1 MEAPIRFPVEGTG
14 GFRAVLRHTAFRNI
28 WFAQLAAQLADKFLL
43 FSLIILA
50 YNISGGSTPVAV
62 TLLAY
67 TVPAVLFA
75 PPAGVIADRLDR
87 KLIMMWCNF
96 GRAVAVALIPLF
108 ALIPGMSTDYA
119 HLLLITLVFSAVGQ
133 LFGPAEAAVIPTIL
147 PRSALI
153 TANSMALLTMV
164 LTLVVGGALA
174 PVLSRID
181 LYAPY
186 WFAVVLLVV
195 AGTLIFA
202 SDIPHLE
209 LRTDSPVEEGRSRF
223 HMMMV
228 DFREGIDA
236 LRASRGLLLAF
247 GQVSIAVL
255 VLFMLF
261 TLAPAYVSKVIG
273 IAARDTYVILGPA
286 TAGAILS
293 AVLLGQFLRNLE
305 RTRVLAG
312 SLAANGITMLALAA
326 VPEAMARFPDLQ
338 VHNRITAAT
347 FSFLLGVEF
356 GAIMIPAITYL
367 MESTS
372 DAIRGR
378 IFALLYMVI
387 NGVTAVPVLIAAA
400 LSDTIGTA
408 HVIGGLGGLLLAGG
422 IAIIVS
428 TRTMSLRPRALGAP
442 TGDVEDGRDEDDDHE
457 AADADR
463 PDDGL

>member
-1 MEAPIRFPVEGTG
+1 M
-14 GFRAVLRHTAFRNI
+14 LRHTAFRNI

-50 YNISGGSTPVAV
+50 YKISGGSTPVAI
-62 TLLAY
+62 TLLTY

-75 PPAGVIADRLDR
+75 PPAGVIADRMDR
-87 KLIMMWCNF
+87 KQIMVWCNF
-96 GRAVAVALIPLF
+96 GRAAVVALIPIA
-108 ALIPGMSTDYA
+108 ALVPGLRGDFF
-119 HLLLITLVFSAVGQ
+119 HLLAITLVFSAVGQ

-174 PVLSRID
+174 PVVSRID

-186 WFAVVLLVV
+186 WCAVVLLIIG
-195 AGTLIFA
+195 GTLIFA
-202 SDIPHLE
+202 SDIPHLHARSE
-209 LRTDSPVEEGRSRF
+209 SPVEDSRNRFQIMLVDIKEGL
-223 HMMMV
+223 
-228 DFREGIDA
+228 DA

-261 TLAPAYVSKVIG
+261 TLAPAYVSRVLG
-273 IAARDTYVILGPA
+273 INAQDTYVILGPA
-286 TAGAILS
+286 TVGVILS
-293 AVLLGQFLRNLE
+293 AVLLGQFLRNLD
-305 RTRVLAG
+305 RTRVLAF
-312 SLAANGITMLALAA
+312 SLLANGLTMLALAA
-326 VPEAMARFPDLQ
+326 VPEAMAQFHDLQ
-338 VHNRITAAT
+338 VHNRITSAA

-372 DAIRGR
+372 DEIRGR
-378 IFALLYMVI
+378 IFSLLYMVI
-387 NGVTAVPVLIAAA
+387 NGVTAVPVLVAAA

-408 HVIGGLGGLLLAGG
+408 HVIGGLGALLGAGG
-422 IAIIVS
+422 LAIIVGV
-428 TRTMSLRPRALGAP
+428 RRAARPRSEP
-442 TGDVEDGRDEDDDHE
+442 QPQPQPE
-457 AADADR
+457 
-463 PDDGL
+463 PDPQDQYPG

>member
-1 MEAPIRFPVEGTG
+1 
-14 GFRAVLRHTAFRNI
+14 VLRHTAFRNI

-43 FSLIILA
+43 FSLMILA
-50 YNISGGSTPVAV
+50 YHISGGSTSVAV
-62 TLLAY
+62 TLLTY
-67 TVPAVLFA
+67 TVPAVLLA

-87 KLIMMWCNF
+87 KQIMMWCNF
-96 GRAVAVALIPLF
+96 GRGAVVALIPV
-108 ALIPGMSTDYA
+108 ASIIPGLKGDFL

-133 LFGPAEAAVIPTIL
+133 LFGPAEAAVIPTVL

-153 TANSMALLTMV
+153 TANSMSLLTMV
-164 LTLVVGGALA
+164 LTLVVGVPLA
-174 PVLSRID
+174 PILSRLD

-186 WFAVVLLVV
+186 WLAVVLMLV

-202 SDIPHLE
+202 SDIPRLE
-209 LRTDSPVEEGRSRF
+209 RQTTPPVEESRSRF
-223 HMMMV
+223 RLMIV
-228 DFREGIDA
+228 DLKEGFDA
-236 LRASRGLLLAF
+236 LNASRGLLLAF

-261 TLAPAYVSKVIG
+261 TLAPAYVSKVLG
-273 IAARDTYVILGPA
+273 IAAQDTYVILAPA

-293 AVLLGQFLRNLE
+293 AVALGQFLRNID

-312 SLAANGITMLALAA
+312 SLMANGLTLLAMAA
-326 VPEAMARFPDLQ
+326 VPEAMAHLPDLQ
-338 VHNRITAAT
+338 VHNRITGAT

-387 NGVTAVPVLIAAA
+387 NGVTALPVLIAAA
-400 LSDTIGTA
+400 LSDAIGTA
-408 HVIGGLGGLLLAGG
+408 HVIGGLGVLLLAGG
-422 IAIIVS
+422 VVLIAA
-428 TRTMSLRPRALGAP
+428 LRRASEPAP
-442 TGDVEDGRDEDDDHE
+442 G
-457 AADADR
+457 
-463 PDDGL
+463 PLQ